1 MIHLRF
7 CTLFLL
13 CLYGPHQLAGL
24 GPGVGGAPAVG
35 QVEAHTH
42 QEKDL
47 LLTVILPSS
56 SLTWSPMLAQAGSL
70 APWLPGSLVPWSPGP
85 WLPSCLAPGT

>member
-1 MIHLRF
+1 M
-7 CTLFLL
+7 
-13 CLYGPHQLAGL
+13 
-24 GPGVGGAPAVG
+24 G
-35 QVEAHTH
+35 QVEAHTQ

-70 APWLPGSLVPWSPGP
+70 APWSPGPLAPGSLAAWP
-85 WLPSCLAPGT
+85 LAPRALVAGGD